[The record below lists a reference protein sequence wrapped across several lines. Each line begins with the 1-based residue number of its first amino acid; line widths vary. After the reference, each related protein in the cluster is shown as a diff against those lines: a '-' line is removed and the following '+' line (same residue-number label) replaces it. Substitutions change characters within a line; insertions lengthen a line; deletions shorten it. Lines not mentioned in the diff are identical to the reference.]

1 MVNRLLRVS
10 ALLLV
15 MSVCVAFMPVMH
27 GDVTYGKSLKL
38 SKKTVY
44 IAKGKKEKLKVK
56 GTKKKIGFVNCK

>member
-15 MSVCVAFMPVMH
+15 MSVCVAFMPMMH
-27 GDVTYGKSLKL
+27 GDVAYGKSLKL

-44 IAKGKKEKLKVK
+44 IAKGKKENSKSRGPRRRSVS
-56 GTKKKIGFVNCK
+56 